1 MKIEKK
7 KITERRPLS
16 IVTKTAIAATLG
28 MAAAFSLNACDD
40 SSSPGSEEPLGGDMP
55 PEDVIPPES
64 SDSQTAGSSSEAAT
78 PASSNETA
86 GPETSSETVTPASSS
101 QIVDIPLSHEA
112 VSSSVQEAL
121 SSLMESSSSEAAPAS
136 SEAAPASSAV
146 APESSSDVVPPV
158 SSEAAPTSSETAT
171 SSSSYVQWGPIGSS
185 SSSQNGWV
193 QPRSSSVDYSEEC
206 PDNDPYCIHVHMCQD
221 HPEGCMAASMV
232 TTFERDDIT
241 G

>member
-7 KITERRPLS
+7 KITGDKQLS
-16 IVTKTAIAATLG
+16 AAAKSAIAVALG
-28 MAAAFSLNACDD
+28 MAAAFTLNACDD
-40 SSSPGSEEPLGGDMP
+40 TVSGGSEEPLGGDMP
-55 PEDVIPPES
+55 PEDVIPPAS
-64 SDSQTAGSSSEAAT
+64 SDSPETTSSSSELEST
-78 PASSNETA
+78 PSS
-86 GPETSSETVTPASSS
+86 SSEK
-101 QIVDIPLSHEA
+101 IVDIPLSQEP
-112 VSSSVQEAL
+112 VSSSVEEAI

-136 SEAAPASSAV
+136 SAV
-146 APESSSDVVPPV
+146 APGSSSDVVPPV

-193 QPRSSSVDYSEEC
+193 QPRSSSADYSEEC
-206 PDNDPYCIHVHMCQD
+206 PDNDPYCINYYFCRD
-221 HPEGCMAASMV
+221 NPSGCMAGSMV

>member
-7 KITERRPLS
+7 KISGSRPLS
-16 IVTKTAIAATLG
+16 AAAKSAIATALG
-28 MAAAFSLNACDD
+28 MAAAFTLNACDD
-40 SSSPGSEEPLGGDMP
+40 TVSGGSEEPLGGDVA
-55 PEDVIPPES
+55 PEEVIPPAS
-64 SDSQTAGSSSEAAT
+64 SDSPETANSSSQAEGPASSDQAKSTLSSSSEK
-78 PASSNETA
+78 
-86 GPETSSETVTPASSS
+86 
-101 QIVDIPLSHEA
+101 IVNIPLSQEP
-112 VSSSVQEAL
+112 VSSSVEEAI
-121 SSLMESSSSEAAPAS
+121 SSLMESSS

-171 SSSSYVQWGPIGSS
+171 SSSSRGVWGDWGDPS
-185 SSSQNGWV
+185 
-193 QPRSSSVDYSEEC
+193 SSSVDYSEEC

>member
-7 KITERRPLS
+7 KITGDKQLS
-16 IVTKTAIAATLG
+16 VAAKSAIAAALG
-28 MAAAFSLNACDD
+28 MAAAFTLNACDD
-40 SSSPGSEEPLGGDMP
+40 TSSASNEEPLGGDMP
-55 PEDVIPPES
+55 PEDIIPPAS
-64 SDSQTAGSSSEAAT
+64 SDSPETTSSSSELEST
-78 PASSNETA
+78 PSS
-86 GPETSSETVTPASSS
+86 SSEK
-101 QIVDIPLSHEA
+101 IVDIPLSQEP
-112 VSSSVQEAL
+112 VSSSVEEAI
-121 SSLMESSSSEAAPAS
+121 SSLMESSS

-206 PDNDPYCIHVHMCQD
+206 PDNDPYCINYYFCRD
-221 HPEGCMAASMV
+221 NPSGCMAGSMV
-232 TTFERDDIT
+232 TTFERDDVT

>member
-7 KITERRPLS
+7 KITGDKQLS
-16 IVTKTAIAATLG
+16 AAAKSAIAVALG
-28 MAAAFSLNACDD
+28 MAAAFTLNACDD
-40 SSSPGSEEPLGGDMP
+40 TVSGGSEEPLGGDMP
-55 PEDVIPPES
+55 PEDVIPPAS
-64 SDSQTAGSSSEAAT
+64 SDSPETTSSSSQAEGPASSDQAESTLSSSSEK
-78 PASSNETA
+78 
-86 GPETSSETVTPASSS
+86 
-101 QIVDIPLSHEA
+101 IVDIPLSQEP
-112 VSSSVQEAL
+112 VSSSVAEAI
-121 SSLMESSSSEAAPAS
+121 SAMMESSS

-206 PDNDPYCIHVHMCQD
+206 PDNDPYCINYYFCRD
-221 HPEGCMAASMV
+221 NPSGCMAGSMV

>member
-7 KITERRPLS
+7 KITGDKQLS
-16 IVTKTAIAATLG
+16 AAAKSAIAVALG
-28 MAAAFSLNACDD
+28 MAAAFTLNACDD
-40 SSSPGSEEPLGGDMP
+40 TVSGGSEEPLGGDMP
-55 PEDVIPPES
+55 PEDAIPPAS
-64 SDSQTAGSSSEAAT
+64 SDSPETTSSSSELEST
-78 PASSNETA
+78 PSS
-86 GPETSSETVTPASSS
+86 SSEK
-101 QIVDIPLSHEA
+101 IVDIPLSQEP
-112 VSSSVQEAL
+112 VSSSVEEAI

-136 SEAAPASSAV
+136 SAV
-146 APESSSDVVPPV
+146 APGSSSDVVPPV

-206 PDNDPYCIHVHMCQD
+206 PDNDPYCINYYFCRD
-221 HPEGCMAASMV
+221 NPSGCMAGSMV

>member
-7 KITERRPLS
+7 KISGGKPLS
-16 IVTKTAIAATLG
+16 IATKSTLAAVLG
-28 MAAAFSLNACDD
+28 MAAAFTLNACDD

-86 GPETSSETVTPASSS
+86 GPETSSETVTPSSS
-101 QIVDIPLSHEA
+101 SEKIVDIPLSQDP
-112 VSSSVQEAL
+112 VSSSVEEAI
-121 SSLMESSSSEAAPAS
+121 SSLMESSSSEASPASSAAAPASSTTAPESSSEASPTS

-146 APESSSDVVPPV
+146 TP
-158 SSEAAPTSSETAT
+158 
-171 SSSSYVQWGPIGSS
+171 SSSSRNGWTDWPDPSS
-185 SSSQNGWV
+185 SSVNLE
-193 QPRSSSVDYSEEC
+193 EEC
-206 PDNDPYCIHVHMCQD
+206 PDNDPYCIHYYFCRD
-221 HPEGCMAASMV
+221 NPSGCMAGSMV

>member
-7 KITERRPLS
+7 KITGDKQLS
-16 IVTKTAIAATLG
+16 AAAKSAIAVALG
-28 MAAAFSLNACDD
+28 MAAAFTLNACDD
-40 SSSPGSEEPLGGDMP
+40 TVSGGSEEPLGGDMP
-55 PEDVIPPES
+55 PEDVIPPAS
-64 SDSQTAGSSSEAAT
+64 SDSPETTSSSSELEST
-78 PASSNETA
+78 PSS
-86 GPETSSETVTPASSS
+86 SSEK
-101 QIVDIPLSHEA
+101 IVDIPLSQEP
-112 VSSSVQEAL
+112 VSSSVEEAI

-136 SEAAPASSAV
+136 SAV
-146 APESSSDVVPPV
+146 APGSSSDVVPPV

-206 PDNDPYCIHVHMCQD
+206 PDNDPYCINYYFCRD
-221 HPEGCMAASMV
+221 NPSGCMAGSMV

>member
-7 KITERRPLS
+7 KITGDKQLS
-16 IVTKTAIAATLG
+16 AAAKSAIAVALG
-28 MAAAFSLNACDD
+28 MAAAFTLNACDD
-40 SSSPGSEEPLGGDMP
+40 TSSASNEEPLGGDMP
-55 PEDVIPPES
+55 PEDIIPPAS
-64 SDSQTAGSSSEAAT
+64 SDSPETTSSSSELEST
-78 PASSNETA
+78 PSS
-86 GPETSSETVTPASSS
+86 SSEK
-101 QIVDIPLSHEA
+101 IVDIPLSQEP
-112 VSSSVQEAL
+112 VSSSVEEAI
-121 SSLMESSSSEAAPAS
+121 SSLMESSS

-185 SSSQNGWV
+185 SSTQNGWF
-193 QPRSSSVDYSEEC
+193 QPNSSSVDYSEEC

>member
-28 MAAAFSLNACDD
+28 MAAAFTLNACDD

-55 PEDVIPPES
+55 PEDVIPPAS
-64 SDSQTAGSSSEAAT
+64 SDSPDTGTSSSEAAS
-78 PASSNETA
+78 PATSRETA
-86 GPETSSETVTPASSS
+86 GPETSSETVTPSSS
-101 QIVDIPLSHEA
+101 SEKIVDIPLSQEP

-121 SSLMESSSSEAAPAS
+121 SSLMESSS

>member
-55 PEDVIPPES
+55 PEDVIPPAS
-64 SDSQTAGSSSEAAT
+64 ADSPETLSSSSEAAT

-146 APESSSDVVPPV
+146 APESSSDVVP
-158 SSEAAPTSSETAT
+158 
-171 SSSSYVQWGPIGSS
+171 SSSSD
-185 SSSQNGWV
+185 NGWGN
-193 QPRSSSVDYSEEC
+193 PNSSSVDYSEEC
-206 PDNDPYCIHVHMCQD
+206 PDNDAWCIHVQMCQD